1 MTVRTESRSR
11 ACMTYAKVKPVID
24 EVNKTNKK
32 YEDISE
38 IPVKE
43 QTLHHR
49 QRHWPEHLAGLR
61 HHHCPLLTD
70 GVRTRQVALEG
81 RPHLR
86 GHFRDER

>member
-38 IPVKE
+38 IPVK
-43 QTLHHR
+43 
-49 QRHWPEHLAGLR
+49 
-61 HHHCPLLTD
+61 
-70 GVRTRQVALEG
+70 
-81 RPHLR
+81 
-86 GHFRDER
+86 